1 MKYVITERQYRII
14 NEQSDYMMD
23 RRSNAIANSM
33 GVRSDK
39 DYKLVNQIIDKAQVG
54 EGLDPHTVM
63 TVLAIGAIFIPLA
76 GPFISAGIG
85 LADAA
90 LYYKKGDKKTAGL
103 TAAFSM
109 IPFIGKIPGVKQ
121 LGSKGMALLA
131 SKLTSGAKNLTKAEA
146 EIANAISKYTPEIQQ
161 EIKNMAPKLQSILKE
176 LEAYKGTFIKK
187 YGQKEYD
194 ELLVKYLYDGID
206 KKSFIGKLKNVINPN
221 IQVKPILS
229 QGSYH
234 RIFQSAT
241 NPNVVFKA
249 ELSPGEVNKWFDT
262 FKKYPQIFAKTF
274 RKVKVKGSNGE
285 LLDAVVMEKLNV
297 SPFYQ
302 LWDDLTKVGVK
313 FKSIPSTNEN
323 ERGLEQL
330 LQNIGNASN
339 KEKWNNIII
348 ATKKEYPN
356 LTQKIDE
363 FNKMID
369 KLYKIT
375 PDPDISRRNL
385 GYDASGILK
394 VLDL

>member
-1 MKYVITERQYRII
+1 M
-14 NEQSDYMMD
+14 
-23 RRSNAIANSM
+23 
-33 GVRSDK
+33 
-39 DYKLVNQIIDKAQVG
+39 
-54 EGLDPHTVM
+54 
-63 TVLAIGAIFIPLA
+63 
-76 GPFISAGIG
+76 
-85 LADAA
+85 
-90 LYYKKGDKKTAGL
+90 
-103 TAAFSM
+103 
-109 IPFIGKIPGVKQ
+109 
-121 LGSKGMALLA
+121 
-131 SKLTSGAKNLTKAEA
+131 
-146 EIANAISKYTPEIQQ
+146 
-161 EIKNMAPKLQSILKE
+161 
-176 LEAYKGTFIKK
+176 
-187 YGQKEYD
+187 
-194 ELLVKYLYDGID
+194 
-206 KKSFIGKLKNVINPN
+206 
-221 IQVKPILS
+221 
-229 QGSYH
+229 
-234 RIFQSAT
+234 
-241 NPNVVFKA
+241 VFKA

>member
-1 MKYVITERQYRII
+1 
-14 NEQSDYMMD
+14 
-23 RRSNAIANSM
+23 
-33 GVRSDK
+33 
-39 DYKLVNQIIDKAQVG
+39 
-54 EGLDPHTVM
+54 M

-90 LYYKKGDKKTAGL
+90 LYYKQGDKKTAGL

-131 SKLTSGAKNLTKAEA
+131 SKLTSGAKNLTKAES

-194 ELLVKYLYDGID
+194 DLLVKYLYDGID

-262 FKKYPQIFAKTF
+262 FKKYPQIFAKPF
-274 RKVKVKGSNGE
+274 RKVKVKGTNGE

-302 LWDDLTKVGVK
+302 LWDELTKVGVK
-313 FKSIPSTNEN
+313 FKSISSTSQYGNQDK
-323 ERGLEQL
+323 GLEQL

-375 PDPDISRRNL
+375 PDPDISRKNL